1 MFVCFKGDKG
11 DFITG
16 DTYDAKWTTQ
26 KKGSSVTF
34 KKMTLKSGVTVWLV
48 YLLLWE
54 QVD

>member
-11 DFITG
+11 DFITV
-16 DTYDAKWTTQ
+16 DTYDATWTTQ
-26 KKGSSVTF
+26 KKGSSVTC